1 MFRKKLYCVQHTKWR
16 IRKYECLQISSFNIF
31 FFIIITL
38 WHIKLP
44 YFIENILS
52 YCCIII
58 PSRFVSRLIYDIIS
72 LQKLINLISHFPL
85 YGQYYLFC
93 FYVLCISLRIW
104 NKQRIIFLPIYSP
117 SINITLPK
125 YFKEKRTTIFNDTL
139 TIIKS
144 LQNASTHPL
153 SLPLSLLSDA
163 SLAVSILLPH

>member
-1 MFRKKLYCVQHTKWR
+1 MFRKKLYCVQYTKWR

-104 NKQRIIFLPIYSP
+104 NKQRIIFLLIYSP
-117 SINITLPK
+117 SINITIG
-125 YFKEKRTTIFNDTL
+125 YFLSRVNLI
-139 TIIKS
+139 TII
-144 LQNASTHPL
+144 L
-153 SLPLSLLSDA
+153 
-163 SLAVSILLPH
+163 

>member
-1 MFRKKLYCVQHTKWR
+1 MFLKKLYCVQHTKWR

-125 YFKEKRTTIFNDTL
+125 YFKEKRGNY
-139 TIIKS
+139 
-144 LQNASTHPL
+144 
-153 SLPLSLLSDA
+153 
-163 SLAVSILLPH
+163 

>member
-1 MFRKKLYCVQHTKWR
+1 MFRKNPYCVQHTKWR

-72 LQKLINLISHFPL
+72 LQKLINLISRFPL
-85 YGQYYLFC
+85 YGQYSLFC

-104 NKQRIIFLPIYSP
+104 NKQHIIFLLIYSP
-117 SINITLPK
+117 SINITIG
-125 YFKEKRTTIFNDTL
+125 YF
-139 TIIKS
+139 
-144 LQNASTHPL
+144 L
-153 SLPLSLLSDA
+153 SRVNLIT
-163 SLAVSILLPH
+163 VIL